1 MSEKTTKTAVKTAQ
15 NKADK
20 KPATA
25 SKSSVAS
32 PKIAAK
38 KTASKT
44 AATKKSAPK
53 ASKPAVKKES
63 TKPTAAKTSTKT
75 AVSKSTKSAAKKPAT
90 KTENKTAVKK
100 EENIKALTSTFGLP
114 TSVEK
119 EGLKKPKIT
128 PRQNPA
134 KAKHQSTAEKAS
146 PKTKSASSTVTFDTI
161 KKASKQKGTELAK
174 SSENST
180 SKKLINSLKIIENIS
195 HTLGISDRERIT
207 FDIEEISPN
216 ELRVRIVNG
225 TKNFKSPWFAI
236 KNEEPYIFMPAEI
249 LDMVFR
255 MLRTAQKESF
265 ELRLE
270 RSIWQHMPI
279 DFGDVWRVAMDE
291 LARSNFAKEP
301 DLEKLIAKIK
311 QEHPNLF
318 VDMTSFIAGE

>member
-1 MSEKTTKTAVKTAQ
+1 MSEKTTKTAVKTA
-15 NKADK
+15 
-20 KPATA
+20 
-25 SKSSVAS
+25 V
-32 PKIAAK
+32 
-38 KTASKT
+38 KTA
-44 AATKKSAPK
+44 
-53 ASKPAVKKES
+53 
-63 TKPTAAKTSTKT
+63 TKT
-75 AVSKSTKSAAKKPAT
+75 AAKKPAAASKSSTAST
-90 KTENKTAVKK
+90 KTATKKPAAKTATKTATKK
-100 EENIKALTSTFGLP
+100 PASKTESKRAAKKAENIGALTSTFGLP
-114 TSVEK
+114 TSVEN
-119 EGLKKPKIT
+119 EELKKPKIT

-134 KAKHQSTAEKAS
+134 KAKRQSMREKSS
-146 PKTKSASSTVTFDTI
+146 PKSQKASSTQAFDSV
-161 KKASKQKGTELAK
+161 KKTNKQKSTELAK
-174 SSENST
+174 SDST

-207 FDIEEISPN
+207 FDIEEVSSN

-291 LARSNFAKEP
+291 LARGNFAKEP

>member
-1 MSEKTTKTAVKTAQ
+1 MSEKTTKTAVK
-15 NKADK
+15 
-20 KPATA
+20 
-25 SKSSVAS
+25 
-32 PKIAAK
+32 
-38 KTASKT
+38 
-44 AATKKSAPK
+44 
-53 ASKPAVKKES
+53 
-63 TKPTAAKTSTKT
+63 
-75 AVSKSTKSAAKKPAT
+75 KPAT
-90 KTENKTAVKK
+90 KTAAKSAVKK
-100 EENIKALTSTFGLP
+100 SAAASKSSTASTKTATKKPASKTESKRAAKKAENIGALTSTFGLP

-119 EGLKKPKIT
+119 EELKKPKIT

-134 KAKHQSTAEKAS
+134 KAKRQSMTEKTS
-146 PKTKSASSTVTFDTI
+146 PKSQKATQAFDSV
-161 KKASKQKGTELAK
+161 KKTSKQKSTELAK
-174 SSENST
+174 SNENST

-207 FDIEEISPN
+207 FDIEEVSSN

-291 LARSNFAKEP
+291 LARGNFAKEP

-318 VDMTSFIAGE
+318 VDMTSFIT

>member
-1 MSEKTTKTAVKTAQ
+1 MSEKTTKTAVKKTAT
-15 NKADK
+15 KTAAKSSVK
-20 KPATA
+20 KPAAA
-25 SKSSVAS
+25 SKSS
-32 PKIAAK
+32 
-38 KTASKT
+38 TA
-44 AATKKSAPK
+44 
-53 ASKPAVKKES
+53 
-63 TKPTAAKTSTKT
+63 STKT
-75 AVSKSTKSAAKKPAT
+75 AAKKPTT
-90 KTENKTAVKK
+90 KTTTKTAVKK
-100 EENIKALTSTFGLP
+100 PASKTESKRAAKKAENIGALTSTFGLP
-114 TSVEK
+114 TSVEN
-119 EGLKKPKIT
+119 EELKKPKIT

-134 KAKHQSTAEKAS
+134 KAKRQSETEKSS
-146 PKTKSASSTVTFDTI
+146 PKSQKATQAFDSI
-161 KKASKQKGTELAK
+161 KKANKQKSTELAK
-174 SSENST
+174 SNENST

-207 FDIEEISPN
+207 FDIEEVSSN
-216 ELRVRIVNG
+216 ELRIRIVNG

-291 LARSNFAKEP
+291 LARGNFAKEP

>member
-1 MSEKTTKTAVKTAQ
+1 M
-15 NKADK
+15 
-20 KPATA
+20 
-25 SKSSVAS
+25 
-32 PKIAAK
+32 
-38 KTASKT
+38 
-44 AATKKSAPK
+44 
-53 ASKPAVKKES
+53 
-63 TKPTAAKTSTKT
+63 
-75 AVSKSTKSAAKKPAT
+75 
-90 KTENKTAVKK
+90 
-100 EENIKALTSTFGLP
+100 
-114 TSVEK
+114 EK
-119 EGLKKPKIT
+119 ELKKPKIT

-134 KAKHQSTAEKAS
+134 KAKRQSMPEKTS
-146 PKTKSASSTVTFDTI
+146 PKSQKASSTQAFDSV
-161 KKASKQKGTELAK
+161 KKTSKQKSTELAK
-174 SSENST
+174 SDST

-207 FDIEEISPN
+207 FDIEEVSSN
-216 ELRVRIVNG
+216 ELRIRIVNG

-291 LARSNFAKEP
+291 LARGNFAKEP

>member
-1 MSEKTTKTAVKTAQ
+1 MSEKTTKTTV
-15 NKADK
+15 
-20 KPATA
+20 
-25 SKSSVAS
+25 
-32 PKIAAK
+32 
-38 KTASKT
+38 
-44 AATKKSAPK
+44 
-53 ASKPAVKKES
+53 
-63 TKPTAAKTSTKT
+63 
-75 AVSKSTKSAAKKPAT
+75 KKPAT
-90 KTENKTAVKK
+90 KTAAKTAAKK
-100 EENIKALTSTFGLP
+100 PAAASKSSTASTKTAAKKTATKKPASKTESKRATKKAENIGALTSAFGLP
-114 TSVEK
+114 ASVEN
-119 EGLKKPKIT
+119 EELKKPKIT

-134 KAKHQSTAEKAS
+134 KAKRQSMTEKTS
-146 PKTKSASSTVTFDTI
+146 PKSQKATQAFDSI
-161 KKASKQKGTELAK
+161 KKTNKQKSTELAK
-174 SSENST
+174 SDST

-207 FDIEEISPN
+207 FDIEEVSSN

-265 ELRLE
+265 DLRLE

-291 LARSNFAKEP
+291 LARGNFAKEP

>member
-1 MSEKTTKTAVKTAQ
+1 MSEKTTKTTVKKTAT
-15 NKADK
+15 KTAAKTTAK
-20 KPATA
+20 KPAVA
-25 SKSSVAS
+25 SKSS
-32 PKIAAK
+32 
-38 KTASKT
+38 TA
-44 AATKKSAPK
+44 
-53 ASKPAVKKES
+53 
-63 TKPTAAKTSTKT
+63 STKT
-75 AVSKSTKSAAKKPAT
+75 ATKKPAS
-90 KTENKTAVKK
+90 KTESKRATKK
-100 EENIKALTSTFGLP
+100 AENIGALASTFGLP
-114 TSVEK
+114 TSVEN
-119 EGLKKPKIT
+119 EELKKPKIT

-134 KAKHQSTAEKAS
+134 KAKRQSMTEKTS
-146 PKTKSASSTVTFDTI
+146 PKSQKATQAFDSI
-161 KKASKQKGTELAK
+161 KKTNKQKSTELAK
-174 SSENST
+174 SDST

-207 FDIEEISPN
+207 FDIEEVSSN

-291 LARSNFAKEP
+291 LARGNFAKEP

>member
-1 MSEKTTKTAVKTAQ
+1 MSEKTTKTSVKKTAT
-15 NKADK
+15 KTAAKSAVK
-20 KPATA
+20 KPAAA
-25 SKSSVAS
+25 SKSS
-32 PKIAAK
+32 
-38 KTASKT
+38 TA
-44 AATKKSAPK
+44 
-53 ASKPAVKKES
+53 
-63 TKPTAAKTSTKT
+63 STKT
-75 AVSKSTKSAAKKPAT
+75 ATKKPAN
-90 KTENKTAVKK
+90 KTESKRATKK
-100 EENIKALTSTFGLP
+100 AENIGALTSTFGLP

-119 EGLKKPKIT
+119 ELKKPKIT

-134 KAKHQSTAEKAS
+134 KAKGQSVREKSS
-146 PKTKSASSTVTFDTI
+146 PKSQKATQAFDSI
-161 KKASKQKGTELAK
+161 KKSNKQKSTELAK
-174 SSENST
+174 SNENST

-207 FDIEEISPN
+207 FDIEEVSSN
-216 ELRVRIVNG
+216 ELRIRIVNG

-265 ELRLE
+265 DLRLE

-291 LARSNFAKEP
+291 LARGNFAKEP

>member
-1 MSEKTTKTAVKTAQ
+1 MSEKTTKTAVK
-15 NKADK
+15 
-20 KPATA
+20 
-25 SKSSVAS
+25 
-32 PKIAAK
+32 
-38 KTASKT
+38 KTATKT
-44 AATKKSAPK
+44 AA
-53 ASKPAVKKES
+53 KPAVKK
-63 TKPTAAKTSTKT
+63 PTAASKSSTASTKT
-75 AVSKSTKSAAKKPAT
+75 ATKKTAAKKPAS
-90 KTENKTAVKK
+90 KTESKRAAKK
-100 EENIKALTSTFGLP
+100 AENIGALTSTFGLP
-114 TSVEK
+114 TSVEN
-119 EGLKKPKIT
+119 EELKKPKIT

-134 KAKHQSTAEKAS
+134 KAKRQSMTEKTS
-146 PKTKSASSTVTFDTI
+146 PKSQKATQAFDSI
-161 KKASKQKGTELAK
+161 KKANKQKSTELAK
-174 SSENST
+174 SDST

-207 FDIEEISPN
+207 FDIEEVSSN
-216 ELRVRIVNG
+216 ELRIRIVNG

-291 LARSNFAKEP
+291 LARGNFAKEP

>member
-1 MSEKTTKTAVKTAQ
+1 MSEKTTKTAVK
-15 NKADK
+15 
-20 KPATA
+20 KPAT
-25 SKSSVAS
+25 
-32 PKIAAK
+32 
-38 KTASKT
+38 
-44 AATKKSAPK
+44 
-53 ASKPAVKKES
+53 KPAVKKSAAASKSS
-63 TKPTAAKTSTKT
+63 TASTKT
-75 AVSKSTKSAAKKPAT
+75 ATKKPAS
-90 KTENKTAVKK
+90 KTESKRAVKK
-100 EENIKALTSTFGLP
+100 AENIGALTSTFGLP
-114 TSVEK
+114 TSVEN
-119 EGLKKPKIT
+119 EELKKPKIT

-134 KAKHQSTAEKAS
+134 KAKRQSAIEKSSA
-146 PKTKSASSTVTFDTI
+146 KSQKASSTQAFDSI
-161 KKASKQKGTELAK
+161 KKANKQKSTELAK
-174 SSENST
+174 SNENST

-207 FDIEEISPN
+207 FDIEEVSSN

-291 LARSNFAKEP
+291 LARGNFAKEP

>member
-1 MSEKTTKTAVKTAQ
+1 MSEKTTKTTV
-15 NKADK
+15 K
-20 KPATA
+20 KPAAKTAVKKPAAA
-25 SKSSVAS
+25 SKSS
-32 PKIAAK
+32 
-38 KTASKT
+38 TA
-44 AATKKSAPK
+44 
-53 ASKPAVKKES
+53 
-63 TKPTAAKTSTKT
+63 STKT
-75 AVSKSTKSAAKKPAT
+75 ATKKTAAKKPAS
-90 KTENKTAVKK
+90 KTESKRAAKK
-100 EENIKALTSTFGLP
+100 AENIGALTSTFGLP
-114 TSVEK
+114 TSVEN
-119 EGLKKPKIT
+119 EELKKPKIT

-134 KAKHQSTAEKAS
+134 KAKRQSMTEKTS
-146 PKTKSASSTVTFDTI
+146 PKSQKATQAFDSV
-161 KKASKQKGTELAK
+161 KKANKQKSTELAK
-174 SSENST
+174 SDST

-207 FDIEEISPN
+207 FDIEEVSSN

-291 LARSNFAKEP
+291 LARGNFAKEP
-301 DLEKLIAKIK
+301 DLEKIIAKIK

>member
-1 MSEKTTKTAVKTAQ
+1 MSEKTTKTAVKKTAT
-15 NKADK
+15 KTAAKTATK
-20 KPATA
+20 KSAAA
-25 SKSSVAS
+25 SKSSTAS
-32 PKIAAK
+32 TKTAAK
-38 KTASKT
+38 KTAVKKPASKT
-44 AATKKSAPK
+44 ESKRATKKA
-53 ASKPAVKKES
+53 
-63 TKPTAAKTSTKT
+63 
-75 AVSKSTKSAAKKPAT
+75 
-90 KTENKTAVKK
+90 
-100 EENIKALTSTFGLP
+100 ENIGALTSTFGLP
-114 TSVEK
+114 TSVEN
-119 EGLKKPKIT
+119 EELKKPKIT

-134 KAKHQSTAEKAS
+134 KAKRQSMTEKTS
-146 PKTKSASSTVTFDTI
+146 PKSQKASSTQAFDSV
-161 KKASKQKGTELAK
+161 KKANKQKSTELAK
-174 SSENST
+174 SDST

-207 FDIEEISPN
+207 FDIEEVSSN
-216 ELRVRIVNG
+216 ELRIRIVNG

-291 LARSNFAKEP
+291 LARGNFAKEP

>member
-1 MSEKTTKTAVKTAQ
+1 MSEKTTKTAVKKTAT
-15 NKADK
+15 KTAAKSAVK
-20 KPATA
+20 KPAAA
-25 SKSSVAS
+25 SKSS
-32 PKIAAK
+32 
-38 KTASKT
+38 TA
-44 AATKKSAPK
+44 
-53 ASKPAVKKES
+53 
-63 TKPTAAKTSTKT
+63 STKT
-75 AVSKSTKSAAKKPAT
+75 ATKKPAS
-90 KTENKTAVKK
+90 KTESKRATKK
-100 EENIKALTSTFGLP
+100 AENIGALTSTFGLP
-114 TSVEK
+114 TSVEN
-119 EGLKKPKIT
+119 EELKKPKIT

-134 KAKHQSTAEKAS
+134 KAKRQSMTEKTS
-146 PKTKSASSTVTFDTI
+146 PKSQKATQAFDSI
-161 KKASKQKGTELAK
+161 KKANKQKSTELAK
-174 SSENST
+174 SNST

-207 FDIEEISPN
+207 FDIEEVSSN

-265 ELRLE
+265 DLRLE

-291 LARSNFAKEP
+291 LARGNFAKEP

>member
-1 MSEKTTKTAVKTAQ
+1 MSEKTTKTAVKKTAT
-15 NKADK
+15 
-20 KPATA
+20 KPA
-25 SKSSVAS
+25 
-32 PKIAAK
+32 I
-38 KTASKT
+38 
-44 AATKKSAPK
+44 
-53 ASKPAVKKES
+53 
-63 TKPTAAKTSTKT
+63 
-75 AVSKSTKSAAKKPAT
+75 KKPAT
-90 KTENKTAVKK
+90 KTAAKSAVKK
-100 EENIKALTSTFGLP
+100 PAAASKSSTASTKTATKKPASKTESKRATKKAENIGALTSTFGLP
-114 TSVEK
+114 TSVEN
-119 EGLKKPKIT
+119 EELKKPKIT

-134 KAKHQSTAEKAS
+134 KAKRQSAIEKSS
-146 PKTKSASSTVTFDTI
+146 PKSQKATQAFDSI
-161 KKASKQKGTELAK
+161 KKANKQKSTELAK
-174 SSENST
+174 SNENST

-207 FDIEEISPN
+207 FDIEEVSSN
-216 ELRVRIVNG
+216 ELRIRIVNG

-265 ELRLE
+265 DLRLE

-291 LARSNFAKEP
+291 LARGNFAKEP

-318 VDMTSFIAGE
+318 VDMTGFIAGE

>member
-1 MSEKTTKTAVKTAQ
+1 MSEKTTKTAVK
-15 NKADK
+15 
-20 KPATA
+20 
-25 SKSSVAS
+25 
-32 PKIAAK
+32 
-38 KTASKT
+38 KTATKT
-44 AATKKSAPK
+44 AA
-53 ASKPAVKKES
+53 
-63 TKPTAAKTSTKT
+63 
-75 AVSKSTKSAAKKPAT
+75 
-90 KTENKTAVKK
+90 KTAVKK
-100 EENIKALTSTFGLP
+100 PASKTESKIATKKAENIGALTSTFGLP

-119 EGLKKPKIT
+119 ELKKPKIT

-134 KAKHQSTAEKAS
+134 KAKRQSMTEKSS
-146 PKTKSASSTVTFDTI
+146 PKSQKATQAFDSI
-161 KKASKQKGTELAK
+161 KKANKQKSTELAK
-174 SSENST
+174 SNENST

-207 FDIEEISPN
+207 FDIEEVSSN
-216 ELRVRIVNG
+216 ELRIRIVNG

-291 LARSNFAKEP
+291 LARGNFAKEP

>member
-1 MSEKTTKTAVKTAQ
+1 MSEKTIKTTV
-15 NKADK
+15 
-20 KPATA
+20 
-25 SKSSVAS
+25 
-32 PKIAAK
+32 K
-38 KTASKT
+38 KTAAKT
-44 AATKKSAPK
+44 AT
-53 ASKPAVKKES
+53 KPAVKKPAAASKSS
-63 TKPTAAKTSTKT
+63 TASTKT
-75 AVSKSTKSAAKKPAT
+75 ATKKPASKTESKRAAKKA
-90 KTENKTAVKK
+90 
-100 EENIKALTSTFGLP
+100 ENIGALTSTFGLP
-114 TSVEK
+114 TSVEN
-119 EGLKKPKIT
+119 EELKKPKIT

-134 KAKHQSTAEKAS
+134 KAKRQSAIKKTS
-146 PKTKSASSTVTFDTI
+146 PKSQKATQAFDSV
-161 KKASKQKGTELAK
+161 KKTSKQKSTELAK
-174 SSENST
+174 RDST

-207 FDIEEISPN
+207 FDIEEVSSN

-291 LARSNFAKEP
+291 LARGNFAKEP

>member
-1 MSEKTTKTAVKTAQ
+1 MSEKTTKTAVK
-15 NKADK
+15 
-20 KPATA
+20 
-25 SKSSVAS
+25 
-32 PKIAAK
+32 
-38 KTASKT
+38 KTATKT
-44 AATKKSAPK
+44 AA
-53 ASKPAVKKES
+53 KPAVKKPAAASKSS
-63 TKPTAAKTSTKT
+63 TASTKT
-75 AVSKSTKSAAKKPAT
+75 AAKKPAS
-90 KTENKTAVKK
+90 KTESKRAAKK
-100 EENIKALTSTFGLP
+100 AENIGALTSTFGLP

-119 EGLKKPKIT
+119 EELKKPKIT

-134 KAKHQSTAEKAS
+134 KAKRQSETEKSS
-146 PKTKSASSTVTFDTI
+146 PKSQKATQAFDSI
-161 KKASKQKGTELAK
+161 KKANKQKSTELAK
-174 SSENST
+174 SNENST

-207 FDIEEISPN
+207 FDIEEVSSN
-216 ELRVRIVNG
+216 ELRIRIVNG

-291 LARSNFAKEP
+291 LARGNFAKEP

>member
-1 MSEKTTKTAVKTAQ
+1 MSEKTTKTAVK
-15 NKADK
+15 
-20 KPATA
+20 KPATKTAAKTAVKKSAAA
-25 SKSSVAS
+25 SKSS
-32 PKIAAK
+32 
-38 KTASKT
+38 TA
-44 AATKKSAPK
+44 
-53 ASKPAVKKES
+53 
-63 TKPTAAKTSTKT
+63 STKT
-75 AVSKSTKSAAKKPAT
+75 AVKKPASKTESKRAAKKA
-90 KTENKTAVKK
+90 
-100 EENIKALTSTFGLP
+100 ENIGALTSTFGLP
-114 TSVEK
+114 TSVEN
-119 EGLKKPKIT
+119 EELKKPKIT

-134 KAKHQSTAEKAS
+134 KAKRQSMTEKTS
-146 PKTKSASSTVTFDTI
+146 PKSQKATQAFDSI
-161 KKASKQKGTELAK
+161 KKTNKQKSTELAK
-174 SSENST
+174 SNST

-207 FDIEEISPN
+207 FDIEEVSSN

-291 LARSNFAKEP
+291 LARGNFAKEP

>member
-1 MSEKTTKTAVKTAQ
+1 MSEKTTKTAVK
-15 NKADK
+15 
-20 KPATA
+20 
-25 SKSSVAS
+25 
-32 PKIAAK
+32 
-38 KTASKT
+38 KTAT
-44 AATKKSAPK
+44 
-53 ASKPAVKKES
+53 KPAVKKSAAASKSS
-63 TKPTAAKTSTKT
+63 TASTKT
-75 AVSKSTKSAAKKPAT
+75 ATKKPAS
-90 KTENKTAVKK
+90 KTESKIATKK
-100 EENIKALTSTFGLP
+100 AENIGALTSTFGLP
-114 TSVEK
+114 TSVEN
-119 EGLKKPKIT
+119 EELKKPKIT

-134 KAKHQSTAEKAS
+134 KAKRQSMTEKSS
-146 PKTKSASSTVTFDTI
+146 PKSQKATQAFDSI
-161 KKASKQKGTELAK
+161 KKANKQKSTELAK
-174 SSENST
+174 SNENST

-207 FDIEEISPN
+207 FDIEEVSSN
-216 ELRVRIVNG
+216 ELRIRIVNG

-291 LARSNFAKEP
+291 LARGNFAKEP

>member
-1 MSEKTTKTAVKTAQ
+1 MSEKTTKTAVKKTAT
-15 NKADK
+15 KTAAKSAVK
-20 KPATA
+20 KPA
-25 SKSSVAS
+25 
-32 PKIAAK
+32 
-38 KTASKT
+38 SKT
-44 AATKKSAPK
+44 ESKRATKKA
-53 ASKPAVKKES
+53 
-63 TKPTAAKTSTKT
+63 
-75 AVSKSTKSAAKKPAT
+75 
-90 KTENKTAVKK
+90 
-100 EENIKALTSTFGLP
+100 ENIGALTSTFGLP

-119 EGLKKPKIT
+119 ELKKPKIT

-134 KAKHQSTAEKAS
+134 KAKRQSAIEKTS
-146 PKTKSASSTVTFDTI
+146 PKSQKATQAFDSI
-161 KKASKQKGTELAK
+161 KKANKQKSTELAK
-174 SSENST
+174 SNENST

-207 FDIEEISPN
+207 FDIEEVSSN

-265 ELRLE
+265 DLRLE

-291 LARSNFAKEP
+291 LARGNFAKEP

>member
-1 MSEKTTKTAVKTAQ
+1 MSEKTTKTAVK
-15 NKADK
+15 
-20 KPATA
+20 
-25 SKSSVAS
+25 
-32 PKIAAK
+32 
-38 KTASKT
+38 KTA
-44 AATKKSAPK
+44 TK
-53 ASKPAVKKES
+53 
-63 TKPTAAKTSTKT
+63 TAAKTATKP
-75 AVSKSTKSAAKKPAT
+75 AIKKPAT
-90 KTENKTAVKK
+90 KKPAAASKSSTASTKTATKK
-100 EENIKALTSTFGLP
+100 PTSKTESKRAAKKAENIGALTSTFGLP

-119 EGLKKPKIT
+119 ELKKPKIT

-134 KAKHQSTAEKAS
+134 KAKRQSETEKSS
-146 PKTKSASSTVTFDTI
+146 PKSQKATQAFDSI
-161 KKASKQKGTELAK
+161 KKANKQKSTELAK
-174 SSENST
+174 SNENST

-207 FDIEEISPN
+207 FDIEEVSSN
-216 ELRVRIVNG
+216 ELRIRIVNG

-265 ELRLE
+265 DLRLE

-291 LARSNFAKEP
+291 LARGNFAKEP

>member
-1 MSEKTTKTAVKTAQ
+1 MSEKTTKTAVKKTAT
-15 NKADK
+15 KTAAKTATKTAAKSATK
-20 KPATA
+20 KPAAA
-25 SKSSVAS
+25 SKSS
-32 PKIAAK
+32 
-38 KTASKT
+38 TA
-44 AATKKSAPK
+44 
-53 ASKPAVKKES
+53 
-63 TKPTAAKTSTKT
+63 STKT
-75 AVSKSTKSAAKKPAT
+75 ATKKPASKTESKRAAKKA
-90 KTENKTAVKK
+90 
-100 EENIKALTSTFGLP
+100 ENIGALTSTFGLP
-114 TSVEK
+114 TSVEN
-119 EGLKKPKIT
+119 EELKKPKIT

-134 KAKHQSTAEKAS
+134 KAKRQSAIEK
-146 PKTKSASSTVTFDTI
+146 T
-161 KKASKQKGTELAK
+161 SKQKSTELAK
-174 SSENST
+174 SNENST

-207 FDIEEISPN
+207 FDIEEVSSN

-291 LARSNFAKEP
+291 LARGNFAKEP

>member
-1 MSEKTTKTAVKTAQ
+1 MSEKTTKTAVKTAA
-15 NKADK
+15 KTAAK
-20 KPATA
+20 KSAAA
-25 SKSSVAS
+25 SKSS
-32 PKIAAK
+32 
-38 KTASKT
+38 TA
-44 AATKKSAPK
+44 
-53 ASKPAVKKES
+53 
-63 TKPTAAKTSTKT
+63 STKT
-75 AVSKSTKSAAKKPAT
+75 AVKKPAS
-90 KTENKTAVKK
+90 KTESKRATKK
-100 EENIKALTSTFGLP
+100 AENIGALTSTFGLP
-114 TSVEK
+114 TSVEN
-119 EGLKKPKIT
+119 EELKKPKIT

-134 KAKHQSTAEKAS
+134 KAKRQSMTEKTSAKSQKAS
-146 PKTKSASSTVTFDTI
+146 SAQAFDSVKKT
-161 KKASKQKGTELAK
+161 SKQKSTELAK
-174 SSENST
+174 SNENST

-207 FDIEEISPN
+207 FDIEEVSSN

-291 LARSNFAKEP
+291 LARGNFAKEP

>member
-1 MSEKTTKTAVKTAQ
+1 MSEKTTKTAVKKTAT
-15 NKADK
+15 KPAIKKTATKPAIKKTATKTATKTAVK
-20 KPATA
+20 KPAAA
-25 SKSSVAS
+25 SKSS
-32 PKIAAK
+32 
-38 KTASKT
+38 TA
-44 AATKKSAPK
+44 
-53 ASKPAVKKES
+53 
-63 TKPTAAKTSTKT
+63 STKT
-75 AVSKSTKSAAKKPAT
+75 AVKKPAS
-90 KTENKTAVKK
+90 KTESKRATKK
-100 EENIKALTSTFGLP
+100 AENIGALTSTFGLP
-114 TSVEK
+114 TSVEN
-119 EGLKKPKIT
+119 EELKKPKIT

-134 KAKHQSTAEKAS
+134 KAKRQSMTEKSS
-146 PKTKSASSTVTFDTI
+146 PKSQKATQAFDSI
-161 KKASKQKGTELAK
+161 KKANEQKSTELAK
-174 SSENST
+174 SDST

-207 FDIEEISPN
+207 FDIEEVSSN
-216 ELRVRIVNG
+216 ELRIRIVNG

-265 ELRLE
+265 DLRLE

-291 LARSNFAKEP
+291 LARGNFAKEP

>member
-1 MSEKTTKTAVKTAQ
+1 MSEKTTKTAVKKTAT
-15 NKADK
+15 KPAIKKPATKTAAKSAVK

-25 SKSSVAS
+25 SKSS
-32 PKIAAK
+32 
-38 KTASKT
+38 TA
-44 AATKKSAPK
+44 
-53 ASKPAVKKES
+53 
-63 TKPTAAKTSTKT
+63 STKT
-75 AVSKSTKSAAKKPAT
+75 ATKKPAS
-90 KTENKTAVKK
+90 KTESKRATKK
-100 EENIKALTSTFGLP
+100 AENIGALTSTFGLP

-119 EGLKKPKIT
+119 ELKKPKIT

-134 KAKHQSTAEKAS
+134 KAKRQSAIEKSS
-146 PKTKSASSTVTFDTI
+146 PKSQKATQAFDSI
-161 KKASKQKGTELAK
+161 KKAGKQKSTELAK
-174 SSENST
+174 SNENST

-207 FDIEEISPN
+207 FDIEEVSSN
-216 ELRVRIVNG
+216 ELRIRIVNG

-265 ELRLE
+265 DLRLE

-291 LARSNFAKEP
+291 LARGNFAKEP

-318 VDMTSFIAGE
+318 VDMTSFIA

>member
-1 MSEKTTKTAVKTAQ
+1 MSEKTTKTAVK
-15 NKADK
+15 
-20 KPATA
+20 KPAT
-25 SKSSVAS
+25 
-32 PKIAAK
+32 
-38 KTASKT
+38 
-44 AATKKSAPK
+44 
-53 ASKPAVKKES
+53 KPAVKKSAAASKSS
-63 TKPTAAKTSTKT
+63 TASTKT
-75 AVSKSTKSAAKKPAT
+75 ATKKPAS
-90 KTENKTAVKK
+90 KTESKRAVKK
-100 EENIKALTSTFGLP
+100 AENIGALTSTFGLP
-114 TSVEK
+114 TSVEN
-119 EGLKKPKIT
+119 EELKKPKIT

-134 KAKHQSTAEKAS
+134 KAKRQSETEKSS
-146 PKTKSASSTVTFDTI
+146 PKSQKATQAFDSI
-161 KKASKQKGTELAK
+161 KKAGKQKSTELAK
-174 SSENST
+174 SNENST

-207 FDIEEISPN
+207 FDIEEVSSN
-216 ELRVRIVNG
+216 ELRIRIVNG

-291 LARSNFAKEP
+291 LARGNFAKEP

>member
-1 MSEKTTKTAVKTAQ
+1 MSEKTTKTAVKKTAT
-15 NKADK
+15 KTAAKSAVK
-20 KPATA
+20 KPA
-25 SKSSVAS
+25 
-32 PKIAAK
+32 
-38 KTASKT
+38 SKT
-44 AATKKSAPK
+44 ESKRATKKA
-53 ASKPAVKKES
+53 
-63 TKPTAAKTSTKT
+63 
-75 AVSKSTKSAAKKPAT
+75 
-90 KTENKTAVKK
+90 
-100 EENIKALTSTFGLP
+100 ENIGALTSTFGLP

-119 EGLKKPKIT
+119 ELKKPKIT

-134 KAKHQSTAEKAS
+134 KAKGQSAIEKS
-146 PKTKSASSTVTFDTI
+146 SLKSQKATQAFDSI
-161 KKASKQKGTELAK
+161 KKANKQKSTELAK
-174 SSENST
+174 SNENST

-207 FDIEEISPN
+207 FDIEEVSSN
-216 ELRVRIVNG
+216 ELRIRIVNG

-265 ELRLE
+265 DLRLE

-291 LARSNFAKEP
+291 LARGNFAKEP

>member
-1 MSEKTTKTAVKTAQ
+1 MSEKTTKTAVKKTAT
-15 NKADK
+15 
-20 KPATA
+20 KPA
-25 SKSSVAS
+25 
-32 PKIAAK
+32 IK
-38 KTASKT
+38 K
-44 AATKKSAPK
+44 
-53 ASKPAVKKES
+53 
-63 TKPTAAKTSTKT
+63 TAAKT
-75 AVSKSTKSAAKKPAT
+75 ATKSAVKKPAS
-90 KTENKTAVKK
+90 KTESKRATKK
-100 EENIKALTSTFGLP
+100 AENIGTLTSTFGLP

-119 EGLKKPKIT
+119 ELKKPKIT

-134 KAKHQSTAEKAS
+134 KAKRQSAIEKSS
-146 PKTKSASSTVTFDTI
+146 PKSQKATQAFDSI
-161 KKASKQKGTELAK
+161 KKANKQKSTELAK
-174 SSENST
+174 SNENST

-207 FDIEEISPN
+207 FDIEEVSSN
-216 ELRVRIVNG
+216 ELRIRIVNG

-265 ELRLE
+265 DLRLE

-291 LARSNFAKEP
+291 LARGNFAKEP

>member
-1 MSEKTTKTAVKTAQ
+1 MSEKTTKTAVK
-15 NKADK
+15 
-20 KPATA
+20 
-25 SKSSVAS
+25 
-32 PKIAAK
+32 
-38 KTASKT
+38 KTAT
-44 AATKKSAPK
+44 
-53 ASKPAVKKES
+53 
-63 TKPTAAKTSTKT
+63 
-75 AVSKSTKSAAKKPAT
+75 
-90 KTENKTAVKK
+90 KTAVKK
-100 EENIKALTSTFGLP
+100 PAAASKSSTASTKIATKKPASKTESKRAAKKAENIGALTSTFGLP
-114 TSVEK
+114 TSVEN
-119 EGLKKPKIT
+119 EELKKPKIT

-134 KAKHQSTAEKAS
+134 KAKRQSMTEKSS
-146 PKTKSASSTVTFDTI
+146 PKSQKATQAFDSI
-161 KKASKQKGTELAK
+161 KKAGKQKSTELAK
-174 SSENST
+174 SDST

-207 FDIEEISPN
+207 FDIEEVSSN

-291 LARSNFAKEP
+291 LARGNFAKEP

>member
-1 MSEKTTKTAVKTAQ
+1 MSEKTTKTTV
-15 NKADK
+15 
-20 KPATA
+20 
-25 SKSSVAS
+25 
-32 PKIAAK
+32 
-38 KTASKT
+38 
-44 AATKKSAPK
+44 
-53 ASKPAVKKES
+53 
-63 TKPTAAKTSTKT
+63 
-75 AVSKSTKSAAKKPAT
+75 KKPAT
-90 KTENKTAVKK
+90 KTAAKPATKPAVKK
-100 EENIKALTSTFGLP
+100 PAAKTVAKTATKKPASKTESKRAAKKAENIGALTSAFGLP
-114 TSVEK
+114 TSVEN
-119 EGLKKPKIT
+119 EELKKPKIT

-134 KAKHQSTAEKAS
+134 KAKRQSMTEKTS
-146 PKTKSASSTVTFDTI
+146 PKSQKATQTFDSV
-161 KKASKQKGTELAK
+161 KKTNKQKSTELAK
-174 SSENST
+174 SDST

-207 FDIEEISPN
+207 FDIEEVSSN

-291 LARSNFAKEP
+291 LARGNFAKEP

>member
-1 MSEKTTKTAVKTAQ
+1 MSEKTTKTAVK
-15 NKADK
+15 
-20 KPATA
+20 KPAA
-25 SKSSVAS
+25 
-32 PKIAAK
+32 
-38 KTASKT
+38 
-44 AATKKSAPK
+44 
-53 ASKPAVKKES
+53 KPAVKKSAAASKSSTAS
-63 TKPTAAKTSTKT
+63 TKIAT
-75 AVSKSTKSAAKKPAT
+75 KKPAS
-90 KTENKTAVKK
+90 KTESKRATKK
-100 EENIKALTSTFGLP
+100 AENIGALTSTFGLP
-114 TSVEK
+114 TSVEN
-119 EGLKKPKIT
+119 EELKKPKIT

-134 KAKHQSTAEKAS
+134 KAKRQSMTEKTSAKS
-146 PKTKSASSTVTFDTI
+146 QKATQAFDSVKKTN
-161 KKASKQKGTELAK
+161 KQKSTELAK
-174 SSENST
+174 SNST

-207 FDIEEISPN
+207 FDIEEVSSN

-291 LARSNFAKEP
+291 LARGNFAKEP

>member
-1 MSEKTTKTAVKTAQ
+1 MSEKTTKTAVK
-15 NKADK
+15 
-20 KPATA
+20 
-25 SKSSVAS
+25 
-32 PKIAAK
+32 
-38 KTASKT
+38 KTATKT
-44 AATKKSAPK
+44 AAKSATK
-53 ASKPAVKKES
+53 TAAKTATKPAVKKPAVKKPAAASKSS
-63 TKPTAAKTSTKT
+63 TASTKT
-75 AVSKSTKSAAKKPAT
+75 ATKKPAS
-90 KTENKTAVKK
+90 KTESKRATKK
-100 EENIKALTSTFGLP
+100 AENIGALTSTFGLP
-114 TSVEK
+114 TSVEN
-119 EGLKKPKIT
+119 EELKKPKIT

-134 KAKHQSTAEKAS
+134 KAKRQSMTEKSS
-146 PKTKSASSTVTFDTI
+146 PKSQKATQAFDTT
-161 KKASKQKGTELAK
+161 KKANNQKSTELAK
-174 SSENST
+174 SDST

-207 FDIEEISPN
+207 FDIEEVSSN
-216 ELRVRIVNG
+216 ELRIRIVNG

-265 ELRLE
+265 DLRLE

-291 LARSNFAKEP
+291 LARGNFAKEP

>member
-1 MSEKTTKTAVKTAQ
+1 MSEKTTKTTVKKPVAKTAA
-15 NKADK
+15 KTATKTAAK
-20 KPATA
+20 KSAAA
-25 SKSSVAS
+25 SKSS
-32 PKIAAK
+32 
-38 KTASKT
+38 TA
-44 AATKKSAPK
+44 
-53 ASKPAVKKES
+53 
-63 TKPTAAKTSTKT
+63 STKT
-75 AVSKSTKSAAKKPAT
+75 AVKKPAS
-90 KTENKTAVKK
+90 KTESKRATKK
-100 EENIKALTSTFGLP
+100 AENIGALTSTFGLP
-114 TSVEK
+114 TSVEN
-119 EGLKKPKIT
+119 EELKKPKIT

-134 KAKHQSTAEKAS
+134 KAKRQSVIEKNS
-146 PKTKSASSTVTFDTI
+146 PKSQKATQAFDSI
-161 KKASKQKGTELAK
+161 KKTNKQKSTELAK
-174 SSENST
+174 SDST

-207 FDIEEISPN
+207 FDIEEVSSN
-216 ELRVRIVNG
+216 ELRIRIVNG

-291 LARSNFAKEP
+291 LARGNFAKEP

>member
-1 MSEKTTKTAVKTAQ
+1 MSEKTTKTAVKRAQ

-32 PKIAAK
+32 PKIAVK

-63 TKPTAAKTSTKT
+63 TKPAAAKTSTKT

-114 TSVEK
+114 ASVEK

-128 PRQNPA
+128 PRKNPA
-134 KAKHQSTAEKAS
+134 KAKAEKSA
-146 PKTKSASSTVTFDTI
+146 KSEVTFDSI
-161 KKASKQKGTELAK
+161 KKASKLKAQSAKSTEVAK
-174 SSENST
+174 SSQTST
-180 SKKLINSLKIIENIS
+180 SKKLINSLRIIENIS

-291 LARSNFAKEP
+291 LARGNFAKEP

>member
-1 MSEKTTKTAVKTAQ
+1 MSEKTTKTAVKKTAT
-15 NKADK
+15 KTAAKSDVK
-20 KPATA
+20 KPAAA
-25 SKSSVAS
+25 SKSS
-32 PKIAAK
+32 
-38 KTASKT
+38 TA
-44 AATKKSAPK
+44 
-53 ASKPAVKKES
+53 
-63 TKPTAAKTSTKT
+63 STKT
-75 AVSKSTKSAAKKPAT
+75 AAKKPAR
-90 KTENKTAVKK
+90 KTESKRAAKK
-100 EENIKALTSTFGLP
+100 AENIGALTSTFGLP
-114 TSVEK
+114 TSVEN
-119 EGLKKPKIT
+119 EELKKPKIT

-134 KAKHQSTAEKAS
+134 KTKRQSETEKTS
-146 PKTKSASSTVTFDTI
+146 PKSQKASSTQAFDTI
-161 KKASKQKGTELAK
+161 KKANNQKSTELAK
-174 SSENST
+174 SNST

-207 FDIEEISPN
+207 FDIEEVSSN

-291 LARSNFAKEP
+291 LARGNFAKEP

>member
-1 MSEKTTKTAVKTAQ
+1 MSEKTTKTAVK
-15 NKADK
+15 
-20 KPATA
+20 KPAT
-25 SKSSVAS
+25 
-32 PKIAAK
+32 
-38 KTASKT
+38 
-44 AATKKSAPK
+44 
-53 ASKPAVKKES
+53 KPAVKKSAAASKIS
-63 TKPTAAKTSTKT
+63 TASTKT
-75 AVSKSTKSAAKKPAT
+75 ATKKPAS
-90 KTENKTAVKK
+90 KTESKRATKK
-100 EENIKALTSTFGLP
+100 AENIGALTSTFGLP
-114 TSVEK
+114 TSVEN
-119 EGLKKPKIT
+119 EELKKPKIT

-134 KAKHQSTAEKAS
+134 KAKRQSMTEKTS
-146 PKTKSASSTVTFDTI
+146 PKSQKATQAFDSI
-161 KKASKQKGTELAK
+161 KKANKQKSTELAK
-174 SSENST
+174 SDST

-207 FDIEEISPN
+207 FDIEEVSSN

-291 LARSNFAKEP
+291 LARGNFAKEP

>member
-1 MSEKTTKTAVKTAQ
+1 MSEKTTKTAVK
-15 NKADK
+15 
-20 KPATA
+20 KPAT
-25 SKSSVAS
+25 
-32 PKIAAK
+32 
-38 KTASKT
+38 
-44 AATKKSAPK
+44 
-53 ASKPAVKKES
+53 KPAVKKSAAASKSS
-63 TKPTAAKTSTKT
+63 TASTKT
-75 AVSKSTKSAAKKPAT
+75 ATKKPAS
-90 KTENKTAVKK
+90 KTESKRAVKK
-100 EENIKALTSTFGLP
+100 AENIGALTSTFGLP
-114 TSVEK
+114 TSVEN
-119 EGLKKPKIT
+119 EELKKPKIT

-134 KAKHQSTAEKAS
+134 KAKRQSMTEKSS
-146 PKTKSASSTVTFDTI
+146 PKSQKATQAFDSI
-161 KKASKQKGTELAK
+161 KKTNKQKSTELAK
-174 SSENST
+174 SDST

-207 FDIEEISPN
+207 FDIEEVSSN

-291 LARSNFAKEP
+291 LARGNFAKEP

>member
-1 MSEKTTKTAVKTAQ
+1 MSEKTTKTAVKKTAT
-15 NKADK
+15 KPAVKKPATKTAAKSAVK

-25 SKSSVAS
+25 SKSS
-32 PKIAAK
+32 
-38 KTASKT
+38 TA
-44 AATKKSAPK
+44 
-53 ASKPAVKKES
+53 
-63 TKPTAAKTSTKT
+63 STKT
-75 AVSKSTKSAAKKPAT
+75 ATKKPAS
-90 KTENKTAVKK
+90 KTESKRATKK
-100 EENIKALTSTFGLP
+100 AENIGALTSTFGLP
-114 TSVEK
+114 TSVEN
-119 EGLKKPKIT
+119 EELKKPKIT

-134 KAKHQSTAEKAS
+134 KAKRQSVIEKTN
-146 PKTKSASSTVTFDTI
+146 PKSQKASSTQTFDSV
-161 KKASKQKGTELAK
+161 KKTTKQKSTELAK
-174 SSENST
+174 SDST

-207 FDIEEISPN
+207 FDIEEVSSN

-265 ELRLE
+265 DLRLE

-291 LARSNFAKEP
+291 LARGNFAKEP

>member
-1 MSEKTTKTAVKTAQ
+1 MSEKTTKTAVK
-15 NKADK
+15 
-20 KPATA
+20 
-25 SKSSVAS
+25 
-32 PKIAAK
+32 
-38 KTASKT
+38 KTATKT
-44 AATKKSAPK
+44 AAKTAT
-53 ASKPAVKKES
+53 KPAVKKPAAASKSS
-63 TKPTAAKTSTKT
+63 TASTKT
-75 AVSKSTKSAAKKPAT
+75 ATKKPAS
-90 KTENKTAVKK
+90 KTESKRATKK
-100 EENIKALTSTFGLP
+100 AENIGALTSTFGLP

-119 EGLKKPKIT
+119 ELKKPKIT

-134 KAKHQSTAEKAS
+134 KAKRQSAIEKSS
-146 PKTKSASSTVTFDTI
+146 PKSQKATQAFDSI
-161 KKASKQKGTELAK
+161 KKANKQKSTELAK
-174 SSENST
+174 SNENST

-207 FDIEEISPN
+207 FDIEEVSSN
-216 ELRVRIVNG
+216 ELRIRIVNG

-291 LARSNFAKEP
+291 LARGNFAKEP

>member
-1 MSEKTTKTAVKTAQ
+1 MSEKTIKTTV
-15 NKADK
+15 
-20 KPATA
+20 
-25 SKSSVAS
+25 
-32 PKIAAK
+32 K
-38 KTASKT
+38 KTAAKT
-44 AATKKSAPK
+44 AT
-53 ASKPAVKKES
+53 KPAVKKPAAASKSS
-63 TKPTAAKTSTKT
+63 TASTKT
-75 AVSKSTKSAAKKPAT
+75 ATKKPASKTESKRAAKKA
-90 KTENKTAVKK
+90 
-100 EENIKALTSTFGLP
+100 ENIGALTSAFGLP
-114 TSVEK
+114 TSVEN
-119 EGLKKPKIT
+119 EELKKPKIT

-134 KAKHQSTAEKAS
+134 KAKRQSAIEKTS
-146 PKTKSASSTVTFDTI
+146 PKSQKATQAFDSV
-161 KKASKQKGTELAK
+161 KKTSKQKSTELAK
-174 SSENST
+174 SDST

-207 FDIEEISPN
+207 FDIEEVSSN

-291 LARSNFAKEP
+291 LARGNFAKEP